1 MTMDRANRRSRR
13 RAGWIVLAVGVVFAV
28 AGIVLPF
35 ILGAAFVSFP
45 GGPVDQTIQANGS
58 YTQLVNPATLAPQT
72 GQTRDLCLNRRLRT
86 VETTG
91 NTVILQQ
98 DDSESIGTL
107 SPPPKV
113 PDCTLPWLHVSQR
126 YAIDQDSV
134 RNVASPQAYAY
145 APGNTVDRSPA
156 YSVNLPLGTGNGP
169 YLMWDDATGSTYPLT
184 ADGSTTVDRLQ
195 LKKFHGHLDAAPV
208 SAAFLATLAPLG
220 LTSTMTLDQL
230 TPQLTAAGV
239 DVNQLRNVAVLQL
252 NGNDKDVT
260 SDRAVVDGILQ
271 APQTISYLLATDV
284 QLLVYPKTGTIVS
297 ADVRQTLEMRPDITG
312 IDRVLA
318 IISQPKYAGRVGAG
332 RRGCRAGETDRQAA
346 DDDAVHGELFA
357 DVAVDRQR
365 GGVRQVARRRHRHAD
380 GHHPAHHRTGG
391 PGADPGGRGAAGVG
405 RAAHRGRRPGTRPI
419 LSRRKTVARHAPDRR
434 QHIPQRPAGLAGGRA
449 VIGAVTVGGSGRPVA
464 DQPDGGRDEQRGQA
478 EQVAALDPLEWPEPA
493 AWLVAHPVL
502 VAVLGDVAHRVD
514 GRVKRV
520 GSDLLGGWVVA
531 LEELADRRLAE
542 RLSVPPGVPRADEPG
557 GTRQVGVVG
566 D

>member
-45 GGPVDQTIQANGS
+45 GGPVDQTTQANGS

-98 DDSESIGTL
+98 DDSELIGTL

-169 YLMWDDATGSTYPLT
+169 YLMWDDATGSTYPLA

-195 LKKFHGHLDAAPV
+195 LEKFHGHLDAAPV

-252 NGNDKDVT
+252 NGNDNDVT
-260 SDRAVVDGILQ
+260 SDRAVVDGILKV
-271 APQTISYLLATDV
+271 PPTISYLLATDV

-318 IISQPKYAGRVGAG
+318 IISQPKYAGRAALVAAAAELAKLIAKPPTTMLSTVSYSPTLQSVASVAAFAKSRGDDIDRLTVTIPLIIGLVGLVLILVGVALLVWSG
-332 RRGCRAGETDRQAA
+332 R
-346 DDDAVHGELFA
+346 
-357 DVAVDRQR
+357 
-365 GGVRQVARRRHRHAD
+365 
-380 GHHPAHHRTGG
+380 RTGG
-391 PGADPGGRGAAGVG
+391 AAQG
-405 RAAHRGRRPGTRPI
+405 
-419 LSRRKTVARHAPDRR
+419 HAS
-434 QHIPQRPAGLAGGRA
+434 PAE
-449 VIGAVTVGGSGRPVA
+449 T
-464 DQPDGGRDEQRGQA
+464 
-478 EQVAALDPLEWPEPA
+478 
-493 AWLVAHPVL
+493 
-502 VAVLGDVAHRVD
+502 
-514 GRVKRV
+514 
-520 GSDLLGGWVVA
+520 
-531 LEELADRRLAE
+531 
-542 RLSVPPGVPRADEPG
+542 
-557 GTRQVGVVG
+557 
-566 D
+566 